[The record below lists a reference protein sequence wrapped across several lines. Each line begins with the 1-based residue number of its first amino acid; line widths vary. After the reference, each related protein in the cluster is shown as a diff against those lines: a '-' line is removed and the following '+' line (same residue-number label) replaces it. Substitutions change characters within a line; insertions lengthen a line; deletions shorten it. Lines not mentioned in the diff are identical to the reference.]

1 MIKYAVIVIPSFSTR
16 LVETTRV
23 ETSAGTGDTVAV
35 GAAGSCVTC
44 GADDT
49 PAVAAAGDV
58 DIGAGAAD
66 ESGLLLSV
74 GTAVFL
80 FFTVTVQTAFSDG
93 FFTDWTVIFTL
104 PVFLAVTLPFAVTE
118 AIFLLL
124 LRHFNLPFAAFP
136 FALSRKLFP
145 AVIVFLVVLSQ
156 RAFLPAWLTDETAL
170 N

>member
-1 MIKYAVIVIPSFSTR
+1 M
-16 LVETTRV
+16 

-49 PAVAAAGDV
+49 PAVAVAAAGDV

-74 GTAVFL
+74 GTAVLF

-93 FFTDWTVIFTL
+93 FFTD
-104 PVFLAVTLPFAVTE
+104 
-118 AIFLLL
+118 
-124 LRHFNLPFAAFP
+124 
-136 FALSRKLFP
+136 
-145 AVIVFLVVLSQ
+145 
-156 RAFLPAWLTDETAL
+156 
-170 N
+170 

>member
-1 MIKYAVIVIPSFSTR
+1 
-16 LVETTRV
+16 V